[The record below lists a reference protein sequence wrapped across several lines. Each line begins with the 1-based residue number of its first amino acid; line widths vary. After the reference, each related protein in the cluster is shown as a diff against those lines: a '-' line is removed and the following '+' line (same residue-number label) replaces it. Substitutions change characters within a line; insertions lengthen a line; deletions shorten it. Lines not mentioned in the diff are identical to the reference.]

1 MEDKIYDYA
10 IIGTGLSSLGI
21 LHKISNKDKSIII
34 IESSNPIIKK
44 NFKRPIYCEEKIPIP
59 ISKNFFGKKNKPFFE
74 LLNYKSYG
82 GNTNHWGGYCCRFS
96 KQDLKKW
103 PINIQKLNK
112 YYSEAEKILNIKNLN
127 SQFKDNLFVSQS
139 RIAKNKNKI
148 FNSSN
153 LIAKLIKK
161 KNIEIKFD
169 ELISFKKK
177 SKAFYLNLKKDKNLF
192 LCKKLIVCAGV
203 YSTQEI
209 LKKSIAKSRFKNVE
223 QAQSFIIPVIL
234 SKNSQNFKKD
244 NQVIY
249 NSKTKYGNIY
259 FEIKKNDELLKKT
272 IKQNINFFSKLI
284 PNFILKKIAI
294 VWGFIPS
301 EFSYDYHILD
311 KKIKFINSHN
321 KKNKLKTLMY
331 MNIVTKILREKLNL
345 IVFKKLIKLT
355 QFARSYHVGSNIP
368 MSLKKQKYLTTK
380 ISGEINLKKFNNLY
394 LSGSSVFPSLP
405 SKSHGLT
412 ILANSLR
419 IGDHLNNE

>member
-10 IIGTGLSSLGI
+10 VIGTGLSSLGV
-21 LHKISNKDKSIII
+21 LHKISKKNKKIVI

-59 ISKNFFGKKNKPFFE
+59 ISKNFLGKKRTFFE

-82 GNTNHWGGYCCRFS
+82 GNTNYWGGYCCRFNN
-96 KQDLKKW
+96 KDLKKW

-112 YYSEAEKILNIKNLN
+112 YYLEAEKILNIKDVK
-127 SQFKDNLFVSQS
+127 SQFEDSLLISQS
-139 RIAKNKNKI
+139 KIAKNKNKI
-148 FNSSN
+148 FNSSD
-153 LIAKLIKK
+153 LISKLIKK

-169 ELISFKKK
+169 ELISFKKN
-177 SKAFYLNLKKDKNLF
+177 SKIFSLNLKNNKNPF
-192 LCKKLIVCAGV
+192 LCKKLIICAGV
-203 YSTQEI
+203 HATQEI
-209 LKKSIAKSRFKNVE
+209 LKKSIAKLKFKNVK

-234 SKNSQNFKKD
+234 TKNSQNLKKD
-244 NQVIY
+244 NQIIY

-272 IKQNINFFSKLI
+272 LKQNVKFFSKLV
-284 PNFILKKIAI
+284 PNFLIKKIAI

-301 EFSYDYHILD
+301 EFSHDYQILD

-321 KKNKLKTLMY
+321 KINKFKTLKY
-331 MNIVTKILREKLNL
+331 MSAVTKVLREKLNL
-345 IVFKKLIKLT
+345 IVFNKLIKLT

-380 ISGEINLKKFNNLY
+380 TSGEINLKKYNNLY
-394 LSGSSVFPSLP
+394 LSGSSVFPNLP

-419 IGDHLNNE
+419 IGDYLNNE